1 MLGKM
6 NKKILIIN
14 KYFYPGYK
22 AGGPIQ
28 SLKNMCDAL
37 QGYFDISV
45 LTRDRDFLD
54 KHSYRN
60 IVPGVWTDV
69 NSYKVFYTSDKGI
82 RKSTIKRVVEE
93 TNPDL
98 IYLSSFFDKISISA
112 IQVAKEK
119 SIPVVL
125 APRGEFSAGALKI
138 RKLKKMTFFKI
149 ADVIGLYENVTYHS
163 TNEFESKDIERVMG
177 RVPVFISENLVK
189 SPLNKIHPKPYD
201 EELWIAYVSR
211 VTPKK
216 NLLFFLEFL
225 AKLFMNKK
233 ITFNIYG
240 PIDDEKYWN
249 KCSNAIAK
257 LGNPLVKV
265 IYHGAVSP
273 NRFEEIYKQTHFSI
287 LPTHGENFGHSIYES
302 LAHGVPVIISD
313 KTPWTG
319 LEDKKAGFD
328 ANITDSDLDEIFIKI
343 GEMRSDEYVNYC
355 HGALR
360 LADDYYKSLDVES
373 ITENFTRLMK

>member
-1 MLGKM
+1 M

-60 IVPGVWTDV
+60 IVPGVWSDV
-69 NSYKVFYTSDKGI
+69 NSYKVFYVRDKGI
-82 RKSTIKRVVEE
+82 SKSTIKRVVEE

-138 RKLKKMTFFKI
+138 RKLKLASQVNF
-149 ADVIGLYENVTYHS
+149 
-163 TNEFESKDIERVMG
+163 
-177 RVPVFISENLVK
+177 PK
-189 SPLNKIHPKPYD
+189 SNKI
-201 EELWIAYVSR
+201 S
-211 VTPKK
+211 
-216 NLLFFLEFL
+216 
-225 AKLFMNKK
+225 
-233 ITFNIYG
+233 
-240 PIDDEKYWN
+240 
-249 KCSNAIAK
+249 
-257 LGNPLVKV
+257 
-265 IYHGAVSP
+265 
-273 NRFEEIYKQTHFSI
+273 
-287 LPTHGENFGHSIYES
+287 
-302 LAHGVPVIISD
+302 
-313 KTPWTG
+313 
-319 LEDKKAGFD
+319 
-328 ANITDSDLDEIFIKI
+328 
-343 GEMRSDEYVNYC
+343 
-355 HGALR
+355 
-360 LADDYYKSLDVES
+360 
-373 ITENFTRLMK
+373 